1 MTERVCFVSQR
12 YYPGDARLG
21 TEIKSLQDV
30 GYEVHVICMKE
41 RNQPRFSVEQDVRI
55 YRIPSLVRQRTGA
68 LRYIAEYTSF
78 WIPTFFLLTAFHIL
92 RNYRLVHVTNL
103 PDVLLFT
110 ALVAKLLGAKIIFDV
125 RECSPEMFAERFG
138 KPMDSKFIRFMIRIE
153 QACLRFADATV
164 TCTEQMREALIK
176 RGGDASQIFVILNVG
191 SEYLQVEAILPAIGA
206 KPEPFRIVTHGTI
219 IKRYGHEVLIRAMAV
234 VLKQLPNVHL
244 DIIGRGNLEEEL
256 KQLTYELGLQD
267 HITFCGFVSEEALLS
282 RLRAAHCGVVPILR
296 NLESDMVHTY
306 KMYEY
311 VHLGIPIIISRTTAV
326 VAYFGA
332 SSLYLVES
340 GDIEAIAEAIIDLA
354 ADPQKRYDLASNAL
368 LLYENY
374 APAKQRAAYLS
385 VVKQLLHKQLDS
397 TDLNVA
403 T

>member
-1 MTERVCFVSQR
+1 VTKRVCFVSQR

-30 GYEVHVICMKE
+30 GYEIHVICMKE

-55 YRIPSLVRQRTGA
+55 YRVPSLVRQRAGA

-78 WIPTFFLLTAFHIL
+78 WIPTFLLLTTFHIL
-92 RNYRLVHVTNL
+92 RRYRLVHITNL
-103 PDVLLFT
+103 PDILPFT
-110 ALVAKLLGAKIIFDV
+110 ALVPKLLGAKIIFDA

-138 KPMDSKFIRFMIRIE
+138 KPMVSNLIGFMIRIE
-153 QACLRFADATV
+153 QVCLRFADATV

-176 RGGDASQIFVILNVG
+176 RGGDASKISVILNTG
-191 SEYLQVEAILPAIGA
+191 SEYLQGEPILPDNNA
-206 KPEPFRIVTHGTI
+206 KPETFRLVTHGTI

-234 VLKQLPNVHL
+234 VLKQVPNIHL
-244 DIIGRGNLEEEL
+244 DIIGRGNLEAEL

-267 HITFCGFVSEEALLS
+267 HITFCGFISEEALLS

-296 NLESDMVHTY
+296 NLETDLVHTY

-311 VHLGIPIIISRTTAV
+311 IQLGIPVIISRTTAV
-326 VAYFGA
+326 ETYFDA
-332 SSLYLVES
+332 SSLYLVEA
-340 GDIEAIAEAIIDLA
+340 GDVEAMAQAIIDLA
-354 ADPQKRYDLASNAL
+354 ADPQKCYDLASNAL
-368 LLYENY
+368 QLYENY

-385 VVKQLLHKQLDS
+385 VVNPLLYKQLES
-397 TDLNVA
+397 P
-403 T
+403 